1 MTNFIQPVWTLKASN
16 GATQNPQ
23 YQKIP
28 RTQASQNQKAF
39 GRDKATTFQYKTV
52 YPESKMH
59 RVNYSNVR
67 PTTITPA
74 QNVLT
79 GNHLKA
85 VTMGNDPRADNTK
98 SKPYEMSNMRI
109 QETFFTNPSGAIIA
123 AAALIGFA
131 VVISRR

>member
-1 MTNFIQPVWTLKASN
+1 MTNFIQPVWTLKASA

-23 YQKIP
+23 YQRIP
-28 RTQASQNQKAF
+28 RTQASQNQKAI
-39 GRDKATTFQYKTV
+39 GRDKAVTFQYKTI
-52 YPESKMH
+52 YPESKPH

-79 GNHLKA
+79 GNHLRAITK
-85 VTMGNDPRADNTK
+85 GNDPRADNTK
-98 SKPYEMSNMRI
+98 SKPYDMANMRI
-109 QETFFTNPSGAIIA
+109 QETFFSNPSGAIIA

-131 VVISRR
+131 VVIARR